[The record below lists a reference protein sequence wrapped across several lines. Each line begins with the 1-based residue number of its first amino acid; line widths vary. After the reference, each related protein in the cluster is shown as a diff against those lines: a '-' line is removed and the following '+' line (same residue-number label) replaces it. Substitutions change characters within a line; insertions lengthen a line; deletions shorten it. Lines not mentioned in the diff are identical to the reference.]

1 MKYARN
7 SNVGCESGSRT
18 HTRSRDPQDTGAGRS
33 VVDIGTVQEIGLS
46 THIKPFP
53 PTRTALSNASGVEMD
68 MAGVVSISVLL
79 GGKTVEHDFEGTEL

>member
-1 MKYARN
+1 MSSGDTAGTAVVKARLQDKGT
-7 SNVGCESGSRT
+7 NVLL
-18 HTRSRDPQDTGAGRS
+18 DTGAGRS